1 MKIMFRWSLLKN
13 TLIAFSLFIVVACI
27 ATNKQKAIDSNYDSA
42 ADIDLFLSTSDE
54 TVENQVID
62 RLKSHDVDSAQ
73 IKQLLR
79 ATLPRLSQNPKG
91 LQSNLKVKIKQK
103 KYTYALYVPDLVSP
117 DMPMIVIMH
126 GMGGSGANTIQ
137 KWVERLE
144 DKFVILCPTYP
155 MGAWWS
161 QNAENFVLQL
171 INEIRAKYPID
182 PNRIFLSG
190 LSNGAIGAY
199 LMGMFY
205 PDRFAGV
212 VPIAG
217 GITKRLMSF
226 LVNLNNTPMYVI
238 QGEFD
243 PIFPIELTRRTY
255 KILSDF
261 KSPVIYREHKERGVA
276 HGGHFLPESEVPAL
290 VEWLTKQKR
299 NTSPKVVRITRE
311 ENHMKRVFWA
321 RVSKGLKLAALQIPG
336 PEMEPLNIHDGK
348 IATLFAIDKGN
359 NRFMVR
365 GKNIIEFEIYLSSNR
380 IDFEKPV
387 VVTFQ
392 AIQDEGNKLTPGE
405 KFVAFNQKVKKDR
418 GVLLQD
424 FKESRDQ
431 NLFFDARITVS
442 TQKTVEFAA
451 VQ

>member
-243 PIFPIELTRRTY
+243 PMFPIELTRRTY

-261 KSPVIYREHKERGVA
+261 KSPVIYREHKERGAA

-299 NTSPKVVRITRE
+299 NTSPKVVRLTRE

-365 GKNIIEFEIYLSSNR
+365 GKNVLEFELYLSSDY
-380 IDFEKPV
+380 IDFTKPV

-392 AIQDEGNKLTPGE
+392 AIQDKGDKLAPGE
-405 KFVAFNQKVKKDR
+405 KFVAYNKKVEKNTS
-418 GVLLQD
+418 VLLRS
-424 FKESRDQ
+424 FKGFHDE
-431 NLFFDARITVS
+431 NFFYDAKITIS
-442 TQKTVEFAA
+442 TQNTVRFAA
-451 VQ
+451 SR

>member
-1 MKIMFRWSLLKN
+1 MKTMVWWNLLKIV
-13 TLIAFSLFIVVACI
+13 LIAFTLLTGFACTTAMEPTAVRTSYDI
-27 ATNKQKAIDSNYDSA
+27 AP
-42 ADIDLFLSTSDE
+42 DIDLFLATSDE
-54 TVENQVID
+54 DIENQALD
-62 RLKSHDVDSAQ
+62 RLKAHGVDSVQ
-73 IKQLLR
+73 VKQFLR
-79 ATLPRLSQNPKG
+79 ASPLSNQNPVG
-91 LQSNLKVKIKQK
+91 VQSNLKLKINAKT
-103 KYTYALYVPDLVSP
+103 YSYALYVPESAKP
-117 DMPMIVIMH
+117 NIPMIVVMH
-126 GMGGSGANTIQ
+126 GMGGSGANTIH
-137 KWVERLE
+137 KWIERLE
-144 DKFVILCPTYP
+144 NKFVILCPTYP

-161 QNAENFVLQL
+161 KNSENFVLRL
-171 INEIRAKYPID
+171 IREIRAKYSID

-199 LMGMFY
+199 LIGMFY
-205 PDRFAGV
+205 PDQFAGV

-226 LVNLNNTPMYVI
+226 LVNLNNTPMYII
-238 QGEFD
+238 QGKFD

-261 KSPVIYREHKERGVA
+261 KSPVIFREHKEHGVA

-348 IATLFAIDKGN
+348 IATLFAIDKGD
-359 NRFMVR
+359 NRFIVR
-365 GKNIIEFEIYLSSNR
+365 GKNVLEFELYLSSDS
-380 IDFEKPV
+380 IDFKKPV

-392 AIQDEGNKLTPGE
+392 SIQDKGDKLAPGE
-405 KFVAFNQKVKKDR
+405 KFVAYNKKVEKSTS
-418 GVLLQD
+418 VLLRN
-424 FKESRDQ
+424 FKEFHDKKF
-431 NLFFDARITVS
+431 LYDAKITIS
-442 TQKTVEFAA
+442 TQNTVRFAA
-451 VQ
+451 SQ

>member
-1 MKIMFRWSLLKN
+1 MKKI
-13 TLIAFSLFIVVACI
+13 LIAFSLFTVIACT
-27 ATNKQKAIDSNYDSA
+27 ATNKQKTVGSNYDNT
-42 ADIDLFLSTSDE
+42 ADIGLFLSTNDE
-54 TVENQVID
+54 TLENQIID
-62 RLKSHDVDSAQ
+62 RLKSHDVNSVQ

-79 ATLPRLSQNPKG
+79 ATLSGPSQNTKG
-91 LQSNLKVKIKQK
+91 LQSNLKLKIKQK
-103 KYTYALYVPDLVSP
+103 QYTFALYVPDLVSH

-137 KWVERLE
+137 AWIERLG
-144 DKFVILCPTYP
+144 DRFVIVCPTYP

-171 INEIRAKYPID
+171 IDEIRAKYPIN
-182 PNRIFLSG
+182 PNRMVISG

-226 LVNLNNTPMYVI
+226 LVNLNNTPMYII

-243 PIFPIELTRRTY
+243 PMFPIGLTRRTY

-261 KSPVIYREHKERGVA
+261 KSPVIYREHKERGAA

-299 NTSPKVVRITRE
+299 NISPKVVRITRE
-311 ENHMKRVFWA
+311 ENHMKRIFWA

-365 GKNIIEFEIYLSSNR
+365 GKNILEFELYLSSDH

-387 VVTFQ
+387 IVTFQ
-392 AIQDEGNKLTPGE
+392 AIEDKGNKLAPGE
-405 KFVAFNQKVKKDR
+405 KVVAFNKKVEKNTS
-418 GVLLQD
+418 VLLRS
-424 FKESRDQ
+424 FKESRDA
-431 NLFFDARITVS
+431 NFLYDAKITIS
-442 TQKTVEFAA
+442 TQEAVRFAA
-451 VQ
+451 SR

>member
-13 TLIAFSLFIVVACI
+13 VLIAFTLLTVLACTT
-27 ATNKQKAIDSNYDSA
+27 ATKPATVRTSYNSA
-42 ADIDLFLSTSDE
+42 ADIALFLSTSDE
-54 TVENQVID
+54 NIESQVLD
-62 RLKSHDVDSAQ
+62 RLKSHGVDSVQ
-73 IKQLLR
+73 VKQFLR
-79 ATLPRLSQNPKG
+79 STLPLPNQNLVG
-91 LQSNLKVKIKQK
+91 LQSNLKLKINAKT
-103 KYTYALYVPDLVSP
+103 YSYALYVPESAKP
-117 DMPMIVIMH
+117 NFPMIVVMH
-126 GMGGSGANTIQ
+126 GMGGSGANIIQ
-137 KWVERLE
+137 KWIERLE
-144 DKFVILCPTYP
+144 NKFVILCPTYP

-161 QNAENFVLQL
+161 KNSENFVLQL
-171 INEIRAKYPID
+171 IREIRAKYRID

-199 LMGMFY
+199 MMGMFY

-226 LVNLNNTPMYVI
+226 LVNLNNTPMYII

-261 KSPVIYREHKERGVA
+261 KSPVIFREHKERGAA

-290 VEWLTKQKR
+290 VEWLSKQKR
-299 NTSPKVVRITRE
+299 NPSPKVVRITRE

-365 GKNIIEFEIYLSSNR
+365 GKNVLEFELYLSSDH
-380 IDFEKPV
+380 IDFKKPV

-392 AIQDEGNKLTPGE
+392 AIQDRGDKLTPGE
-405 KFVAFNQKVKKDR
+405 KFVAYNKKVEKNTS
-418 GVLLQD
+418 VLLRS
-424 FKESRDQ
+424 FKEFHDEK
-431 NLFFDARITVS
+431 FFYDAKITIS
-442 TQKTVEFAA
+442 TQNTVRFAA
-451 VQ
+451 SR

>member
-1 MKIMFRWSLLKN
+1 MKN
-13 TLIAFSLFIVVACI
+13 TLIAFILLTVFACT
-27 ATNKQKAIDSNYDSA
+27 ATKELTTVEGAYDSV
-42 ADIDLFLSTSDE
+42 ADIGLFLSTSDE
-54 TVENQVID
+54 NVENQVID
-62 RLKSHDVDSAQ
+62 RLKLHGVDFAQ

-79 ATLPRLSQNPKG
+79 AMFSAPSNNPAG
-91 LQSNLKVKIKQK
+91 LQSNLKIKIKQK
-103 KYTYALYVPDLVSP
+103 KYAYALYVPDLVLP
-117 DMPMIVIMH
+117 AMPMIVIMH

-137 KWVERLE
+137 AWIERLGG
-144 DKFVILCPTYP
+144 KFVILCPTYP

-161 QNAENFVLQL
+161 RNAENFVLQL
-171 INEIRAKYPID
+171 IREIRAKYPID

-205 PDRFAGV
+205 PDQFAGV

-226 LVNLNNTPMYVI
+226 LVNLNNTPMYII

-243 PIFPIELTRRTY
+243 PIFPISLSRRTY

-261 KSPVIYREHKERGVA
+261 KSPVIYREHKERGAA

-290 VEWLTKQKR
+290 VEWLNKQKR
-299 NTSPKVVRITRE
+299 NTSPKVIRITRE
-311 ENHMKRVFWA
+311 ENHMERFFWA

-348 IATLFAIDKGN
+348 IATLFAIDRGN
-359 NRFMVR
+359 NRFTVR
-365 GKNIIEFEIYLSSNR
+365 GKNVIEFEVYLSSDR
-380 IDFEKPV
+380 VDFEKPV

-392 AIQDEGNKLTPGE
+392 TIQDKGNKLTPGE
-405 KFVAFNQKVKKDR
+405 KFVAFNQKVKKDV
-418 GVLLQD
+418 GVLLRG
-424 FKESRDQ
+424 FKGARDP
-431 NLFFDARITVS
+431 NVFFDARITVS
-442 TQKTVEFAA
+442 TQKAVEFAA
-451 VQ
+451 IQ

>member
-1 MKIMFRWSLLKN
+1 MKIMFRWSLLKSV
-13 TLIAFSLFIVVACI
+13 LIAFTLLTVLACTT
-27 ATNKQKAIDSNYDSA
+27 ATKPATVRTSYNSA
-42 ADIDLFLSTSDE
+42 ADIALFLSTSDE
-54 TVENQVID
+54 NIESQVLD
-62 RLKSHDVDSAQ
+62 RLKSHGVDSVQ
-73 IKQLLR
+73 VKQFLR
-79 ATLPRLSQNPKG
+79 PTLPLSNQNPIG
-91 LQSNLKVKIKQK
+91 LQSNLKLKINEKT
-103 KYTYALYVPDLVSP
+103 YSYALYVPQSAKP
-117 DMPMIVIMH
+117 NIPMIVVMH

-137 KWVERLE
+137 KWIERLE
-144 DKFVILCPTYP
+144 NKFVILCPTYP

-161 QNAENFVLQL
+161 KNSENFVLQL
-171 INEIRAKYPID
+171 IREIRAKYRID

-199 LMGMFY
+199 MMGMFY

-226 LVNLNNTPMYVI
+226 LVNLNNTPMYII

-261 KSPVIYREHKERGVA
+261 KSPVIFREHKERGAA

-290 VEWLTKQKR
+290 VEWLSKQKR
-299 NTSPKVVRITRE
+299 NPSPKVVRITRE

-321 RVSKGLKLAALQIPG
+321 RVTKGLKLAALQIPG

-365 GKNIIEFEIYLSSNR
+365 GKNVLEFELYLSSDH
-380 IDFEKPV
+380 IDFKKPV

-392 AIQDEGNKLTPGE
+392 AIQDRGDKLTPGE
-405 KFVAFNQKVKKDR
+405 KFVAYNKKVEKNTS
-418 GVLLQD
+418 VLLRS
-424 FKESRDQ
+424 FKEFHDEK
-431 NLFFDARITVS
+431 FFYDAKITIS
-442 TQKTVEFAA
+442 TQNTVRFAA
-451 VQ
+451 SR

>member
-13 TLIAFSLFIVVACI
+13 ILVAFTLLTVLACTT
-27 ATNKQKAIDSNYDSA
+27 AVKPTTVRVPYNSA
-42 ADIDLFLSTSDE
+42 ADIDLFLSTSDGNI
-54 TVENQVID
+54 ENQD
-62 RLKSHDVDSAQ
+62 LNRLKSHGVDSVQ
-73 IKQLLR
+73 VKQFLR
-79 ATLPRLSQNPKG
+79 STLPLPNQNLVG
-91 LQSNLKVKIKQK
+91 LQSNLKLKINAKT
-103 KYTYALYVPDLVSP
+103 YSYALYVPESAKP
-117 DMPMIVIMH
+117 NIPMIVVMH

-137 KWVERLE
+137 KWIERLE
-144 DKFVILCPTYP
+144 NKFVILCPTYP

-161 QNAENFVLQL
+161 KNSENFVLQL
-171 INEIRAKYPID
+171 IREIRAKYRID

-199 LMGMFY
+199 MMGMFY

-226 LVNLNNTPMYVI
+226 LVNLNNTPMYII

-261 KSPVIYREHKERGVA
+261 KSPVIFREHKERGAA

-290 VEWLTKQKR
+290 VEWLSKQKR
-299 NTSPKVVRITRE
+299 NPSPKVVRITRE

-365 GKNIIEFEIYLSSNR
+365 GKNVLEFELYLSSDH
-380 IDFEKPV
+380 IDFKKPV

-392 AIQDEGNKLTPGE
+392 AIQDRGDKLAPGE
-405 KFVAFNQKVKKDR
+405 KFVAHNKKVKKNTT
-418 GVLLQD
+418 VLLRS
-424 FKESRDQ
+424 FKEFHDE
-431 NLFFDARITVS
+431 NFFYDAKITIS
-442 TQKTVEFAA
+442 TQNTVRFAA
-451 VQ
+451 SR

>member
-1 MKIMFRWSLLKN
+1 MKKI
-13 TLIAFSLFIVVACI
+13 LIAFSLFTVIACT
-27 ATNKQKAIDSNYDSA
+27 ATNKQKTVGSTYDST
-42 ADIDLFLSTSDE
+42 ADIGLFLSTNDE
-54 TVENQVID
+54 TLENQIID
-62 RLKSHDVDSAQ
+62 RLKSHDVNSVQ

-79 ATLPRLSQNPKG
+79 ATLLGPSQNTKG
-91 LQSNLKVKIKQK
+91 LQSNLKLKIKQK
-103 KYTYALYVPDLVSP
+103 QYTFALYVPDLVSH

-137 KWVERLE
+137 AWIKRLG
-144 DKFVILCPTYP
+144 DRFVIVCPTYP

-171 INEIRAKYPID
+171 IHEIRAKYPIN
-182 PNRIFLSG
+182 PNRIFISG

-226 LVNLNNTPMYVI
+226 LVNLNNTPMYII

-243 PIFPIELTRRTY
+243 PMFPIGLTRRTY

-261 KSPVIYREHKERGVA
+261 KSPVIYREHKERGAA

-299 NTSPKVVRITRE
+299 NISPKVVRITRE
-311 ENHMKRVFWA
+311 ENHMKRIFWA

-365 GKNIIEFEIYLSSNR
+365 GKNILEFELYLSSDH

-387 VVTFQ
+387 IVTFQ
-392 AIQDEGNKLTPGE
+392 AIEDKGNKLVPGE
-405 KFVAFNQKVKKDR
+405 KVVAFNKKVEKNTS
-418 GVLLQD
+418 VLLRS
-424 FKESRDQ
+424 FKESRDA
-431 NLFFDARITVS
+431 NFLYDAKITIS
-442 TQKTVEFAA
+442 TQEAVRFAA
-451 VQ
+451 SL

>member
-79 ATLPRLSQNPKG
+79 ATLLRLSQNPKG

-171 INEIRAKYPID
+171 INGIRAKYPID

-261 KSPVIYREHKERGVA
+261 KSPVIYREHKERGAA

-299 NTSPKVVRITRE
+299 NTSPKVVRLTRE
-311 ENHMKRVFWA
+311 ENHMKRVFWV

-359 NRFMVR
+359 NRFTVR
-365 GKNIIEFEIYLSSNR
+365 GKNVLEFELYLSSDY
-380 IDFEKPV
+380 IDFKKPV

-392 AIQDEGNKLTPGE
+392 AIQDRGDKLTPGE
-405 KFVAFNQKVKKDR
+405 KFVAYNKKVEKNTS
-418 GVLLQD
+418 VLLRS
-424 FKESRDQ
+424 FKEFHDEK
-431 NLFFDARITVS
+431 FFYDAKITIS
-442 TQKTVEFAA
+442 TQNTVRFAA
-451 VQ
+451 SR

>member
-13 TLIAFSLFIVVACI
+13 ILVAFTLLTVLACTT
-27 ATNKQKAIDSNYDSA
+27 AVKPTTVRVPYNSA
-42 ADIDLFLSTSDE
+42 ADIDLFLSTSDGNI
-54 TVENQVID
+54 ENQVLN
-62 RLKSHDVDSAQ
+62 RLKSHGVDSVQ
-73 IKQLLR
+73 VKQFLR
-79 ATLPRLSQNPKG
+79 STLPLPNQNLVG
-91 LQSNLKVKIKQK
+91 LQSNLKLKINAKT
-103 KYTYALYVPDLVSP
+103 YSYALYVPESAKP
-117 DMPMIVIMH
+117 NIPMIVVMH

-137 KWVERLE
+137 KWIERLE
-144 DKFVILCPTYP
+144 NKFVILCPTYP

-161 QNAENFVLQL
+161 KNSENFVLQL
-171 INEIRAKYPID
+171 IREIRAKYRID

-199 LMGMFY
+199 MMGMFY

-226 LVNLNNTPMYVI
+226 LVNLNNTPMYII

-261 KSPVIYREHKERGVA
+261 KSPVIFREHKERGAA

-290 VEWLTKQKR
+290 VEWLSKQKR
-299 NTSPKVVRITRE
+299 NPSPKVVRITRE

-348 IATLFAIDKGN
+348 IATLFAIDRGN
-359 NRFMVR
+359 NRFTVR
-365 GKNIIEFEIYLSSNR
+365 GKNVIEFEVYLSSDHV
-380 IDFEKPV
+380 DFEKPV

-392 AIQDEGNKLTPGE
+392 TIQDKGNKLTPGE
-405 KFVAFNQKVKKDR
+405 KFVAFNQKVKKDV
-418 GVLLQD
+418 GVLLRG
-424 FKESRDQ
+424 FKGARDP
-431 NLFFDARITVS
+431 NVFFDARITVS

-451 VQ
+451 IQ

>member
-1 MKIMFRWSLLKN
+1 MKIIFRWSLLKN
-13 TLIAFSLFIVVACI
+13 ILIAFTLLTVLACTTVTKPTTVR
-27 ATNKQKAIDSNYDSA
+27 ASYNSA

-54 TVENQVID
+54 NIENQVLD
-62 RLKSHDVDSAQ
+62 RLKLHGVDSVQ
-73 IKQLLR
+73 IKQFLR
-79 ATLPRLSQNPKG
+79 STLTVFNQSPVG
-91 LQSNLKVKIKQK
+91 LQPNLKLKINEKT
-103 KYTYALYVPDLVSP
+103 YSYALYVPESAKP
-117 DMPMIVIMH
+117 NTPMIVIMH

-137 KWVERLE
+137 KWIERLE
-144 DKFVILCPTYP
+144 NKFVILCPTYP

-161 QNAENFVLQL
+161 KNSENFVLQL
-171 INEIRAKYPID
+171 IREIRAKYPID

-226 LVNLNNTPMYVI
+226 LVNLNNTPMYII

-243 PIFPIELTRRTY
+243 PIFPIELIRRTY

-261 KSPVIYREHKERGVA
+261 KSPVIFREHKERGAA

-348 IATLFAIDKGN
+348 
-359 NRFMVR
+359 MVR
-365 GKNIIEFEIYLSSNR
+365 GKNVLEFELYLSSDY
-380 IDFEKPV
+380 IDFKKPV

-392 AIQDEGNKLTPGE
+392 AIQDKGGKLAPGE
-405 KFVAFNQKVKKDR
+405 KFVAYNKKVEKNTS
-418 GVLLQD
+418 VLLRN
-424 FKESRDQ
+424 FKEFHDEKF
-431 NLFFDARITVS
+431 LYDAKITIS
-442 TQKTVEFAA
+442 TQNTVRFAA
-451 VQ
+451 SR

>member
-1 MKIMFRWSLLKN
+1 MKN
-13 TLIAFSLFIVVACI
+13 TLIAFTFLTVLACT
-27 ATNKQKAIDSNYDSA
+27 ATKELTTVGGGYDSV
-42 ADIDLFLSTSDE
+42 ADIDLFLSTGDE
-54 TVENQVID
+54 SIENQVLD
-62 RLKSHDVDSAQ
+62 RLKSHDIDPGQ

-79 ATLPRLSQNPKG
+79 VKLPVSSQNPVG
-91 LQSNLKVKIKQK
+91 LKPNLKLKMNRKS
-103 KYTYALYVPDLVSP
+103 YSYALYVPESAKP
-117 DMPMIVIMH
+117 NMPMIIIMH
-126 GMGGSGANTIQ
+126 GMGGNGANTIQ
-137 KWVERLE
+137 AWIERLE
-144 DKFVILCPTYP
+144 DRFVILCPTYP

-161 QNAENFVLQL
+161 RNAEIFVLQL
-171 INEIRAKYPID
+171 IHEIRAKYSID

-205 PDRFAGV
+205 PDRFAGL

-226 LVNLNNTPMYVI
+226 LVNLNNTPMYII

-243 PIFPIELTRRTY
+243 PMFPIELTRRTY

-261 KSPVIYREHKERGVA
+261 KSPVVYREHKERGAA

-321 RVSKGLKLAALQIPG
+321 RISKGLKLAALQIPG

-348 IATLFAIDKGN
+348 IATLFAVDKGN

-418 GVLLQD
+418 GVILQS

-431 NLFFDARITVS
+431 NLFFDARVTVS

>member
-261 KSPVIYREHKERGVA
+261 KSPVIYREHKERGAA

-299 NTSPKVVRITRE
+299 NTSPKVVRLTRE
-311 ENHMKRVFWA
+311 ENHMKRVFWV

-365 GKNIIEFEIYLSSNR
+365 GKNVLEFELYLSSDY
-380 IDFEKPV
+380 IDFKKPV

-392 AIQDEGNKLTPGE
+392 AIQDKGDKLAPGE
-405 KFVAFNQKVKKDR
+405 KFVAYNKKVEKNTS
-418 GVLLQD
+418 VLLRN
-424 FKESRDQ
+424 FKEFHDEKF
-431 NLFFDARITVS
+431 LYDAKITIS
-442 TQKTVEFAA
+442 TQNTVRFAA
-451 VQ
+451 SR

>member
-91 LQSNLKVKIKQK
+91 LQLNLKLTIKQK
-103 KYTYALYVPDLVSP
+103 KYTYALYVPDLISP
-117 DMPMIVIMH
+117 DIPMIVIMH

-171 INEIRAKYPID
+171 INGIRAKYPID

-261 KSPVIYREHKERGVA
+261 KSPVIYREHKERGAA

-299 NTSPKVVRITRE
+299 NTSPKVVRLTRE
-311 ENHMKRVFWA
+311 ENHMKRVFWV

-359 NRFMVR
+359 NRFTVR
-365 GKNIIEFEIYLSSNR
+365 GKNVLEFELYLSSDY
-380 IDFEKPV
+380 IDFKKPV

-392 AIQDEGNKLTPGE
+392 AIQDKGDKLTPGE
-405 KFVAFNQKVKKDR
+405 KFVAYNKKVEKNTS
-418 GVLLQD
+418 VLLRN
-424 FKESRDQ
+424 FKEFHDEKFLYDAKITIFTQ
-431 NLFFDARITVS
+431 NTVR
-442 TQKTVEFAA
+442 FAA
-451 VQ
+451 SR

>member
-91 LQSNLKVKIKQK
+91 LQLNLKVKIKQK

-171 INEIRAKYPID
+171 INGIRAKYPID

-261 KSPVIYREHKERGVA
+261 KSPVIYREHKERGAA

-290 VEWLTKQKR
+290 VEWLAKQKR
-299 NTSPKVVRITRE
+299 NTSPKVVRLTRE
-311 ENHMKRVFWA
+311 ENHMKRVFWV

-359 NRFMVR
+359 NRFTVR
-365 GKNIIEFEIYLSSNR
+365 GKNVLEFELYLSSDY
-380 IDFEKPV
+380 IDFKKPV

-392 AIQDEGNKLTPGE
+392 AIQDKGDKLTPGE
-405 KFVAFNQKVKKDR
+405 KFVAYNKKVEKNTS
-418 GVLLQD
+418 VLLRN
-424 FKESRDQ
+424 FKEFHDEKFLYDAKITIFTQ
-431 NLFFDARITVS
+431 NTVR
-442 TQKTVEFAA
+442 FAA
-451 VQ
+451 SR

>member
-1 MKIMFRWSLLKN
+1 MKN
-13 TLIAFSLFIVVACI
+13 TLIAFILLTVFACTVTKELTTVER
-27 ATNKQKAIDSNYDSA
+27 AYDSV
-42 ADIDLFLSTSDE
+42 ADIGLFLSTSDE
-54 TVENQVID
+54 NVENQVID
-62 RLKSHDVDSAQ
+62 RLKLHDVDSAQ

-79 ATLPRLSQNPKG
+79 TTFSAPSNNAAG
-91 LQSNLKVKIKQK
+91 LQSNLKIKIKQK
-103 KYTYALYVPDLVSP
+103 KYSYALYVPDLVLP

-137 KWVERLE
+137 AWIERLGG
-144 DKFVILCPTYP
+144 KFVILCPTYP

-161 QNAENFVLQL
+161 RNAENFVLQL
-171 INEIRAKYPID
+171 IREIRAKYPID

-205 PDRFAGV
+205 PDQFAGV

-226 LVNLNNTPMYVI
+226 LVNLNNTPMYII

-243 PIFPIELTRRTY
+243 PIFPISLSRRTY

-261 KSPVIYREHKERGVA
+261 KSPVIYREHKERGAA

-290 VEWLTKQKR
+290 VEWLNKQKR

-311 ENHMKRVFWA
+311 ENHMERFFWA

-348 IATLFAIDKGN
+348 IATLFAIDRGN
-359 NRFMVR
+359 NRFTVR
-365 GKNIIEFEIYLSSNR
+365 GKNVIEFEVYLSSDHV
-380 IDFEKPV
+380 DFEKPV

-392 AIQDEGNKLTPGE
+392 TIQDKGNKLTPGE
-405 KFVAFNQKVKKDR
+405 KFVAFNQKVKKDV
-418 GVLLQD
+418 GVLLRG
-424 FKESRDQ
+424 FKGARDP
-431 NLFFDARITVS
+431 NVFFDARITVS
-442 TQKTVEFAA
+442 TQKAVEFAA
-451 VQ
+451 IQ

>member
-1 MKIMFRWSLLKN
+1 MKNI
-13 TLIAFSLFIVVACI
+13 LIAFTLLTVLACTT
-27 ATNKQKAIDSNYDSA
+27 ATKPTTVRTSYSSA

-54 TVENQVID
+54 NIENQVLD
-62 RLKSHDVDSAQ
+62 RLKSHGVDSVQ
-73 IKQLLR
+73 IKQFLR
-79 ATLPRLSQNPKG
+79 ATLLVSNDNPVG
-91 LQSNLKVKIKQK
+91 MQSNLKLKMNK
-103 KYTYALYVPDLVSP
+103 KTYSYALYVPEP
-117 DMPMIVIMH
+117 TKPNMPMIVIMH

-137 KWVERLE
+137 KWIERLE
-144 DKFVILCPTYP
+144 NKFVILCPTYP
-155 MGAWWS
+155 IGAWWS
-161 QNAENFVLQL
+161 KNSENFVLQL
-171 INEIRAKYPID
+171 IREIRAKYPID
-182 PNRIFLSG
+182 SNRIFLSG

-205 PDRFAGV
+205 PDQFAGV

-226 LVNLNNTPMYVI
+226 LVNLNNTPMYII

-261 KSPVIYREHKERGVA
+261 KSPVIFREHKERGAA
-276 HGGHFLPESEVPAL
+276 HGGHFLPESEVSAL
-290 VEWLTKQKR
+290 VEWLSKQKR
-299 NTSPKVVRITRE
+299 NPSPKVVRITRE

-365 GKNIIEFEIYLSSNR
+365 GKNVLEFELYLSSDY
-380 IDFEKPV
+380 IDFNKPV

-392 AIQDEGNKLTPGE
+392 DIQDKGDKLAPGE
-405 KFVAFNQKVKKDR
+405 KFVAYNKKVEKNMR
-418 GVLLQD
+418 VLLRS
-424 FKESRDQ
+424 FKGFHDENFFYDAKITISTQ
-431 NLFFDARITVS
+431 NLVR
-442 TQKTVEFAA
+442 FAA
-451 VQ
+451 SR

>member
-1 MKIMFRWSLLKN
+1 
-13 TLIAFSLFIVVACI
+13 
-27 ATNKQKAIDSNYDSA
+27 
-42 ADIDLFLSTSDE
+42 
-54 TVENQVID
+54 
-62 RLKSHDVDSAQ
+62 
-73 IKQLLR
+73 
-79 ATLPRLSQNPKG
+79 
-91 LQSNLKVKIKQK
+91 
-103 KYTYALYVPDLVSP
+103 
-117 DMPMIVIMH
+117 
-126 GMGGSGANTIQ
+126 MGGSGANTMQ
-137 KWVERLE
+137 KWIERLE
-144 DKFVILCPTYP
+144 NKFVILCPTYP

-161 QNAENFVLQL
+161 KNSENFVLQL
-171 INEIRAKYPID
+171 IREIRAKYPID

-226 LVNLNNTPMYVI
+226 LVNLNNTPMYII
-238 QGEFD
+238 QGESD
-243 PIFPIELTRRTY
+243 PIFPIELTRQTY

-261 KSPVIYREHKERGVA
+261 KSPVIFREHKERGAA

-290 VEWLTKQKR
+290 VEWLSKQKR
-299 NTSPKVVRITRE
+299 NASPKVVRITRE

-365 GKNIIEFEIYLSSNR
+365 GKNVLEFELYLSSDH
-380 IDFEKPV
+380 IDFKKPV

-392 AIQDEGNKLTPGE
+392 AIQDRGDKLTPGE
-405 KFVAFNQKVKKDR
+405 KFVAYNKKVEKNTS
-418 GVLLQD
+418 VLLRS
-424 FKESRDQ
+424 FKEFHDE
-431 NLFFDARITVS
+431 NFFYDAKITIS
-442 TQKTVEFAA
+442 TQNTVRFAA
-451 VQ
+451 SR

>member
-1 MKIMFRWSLLKN
+1 MKNI
-13 TLIAFSLFIVVACI
+13 LIALILFTVLAC
-27 ATNKQKAIDSNYDSA
+27 TSTKKQKTIDPTYNSK
-42 ADIDLFLSTSDE
+42 ADIGLFLSTGDKN
-54 TVENQVID
+54 VENQVLD
-62 RLKSHDVDSAQ
+62 RLKLNGIDSAQ
-73 IKQLLR
+73 IKNILL
-79 ATLPRLSQNPKG
+79 ATLPASSQNTFG
-91 LQSNLKVKIKQK
+91 LQSNLKLKIKQK
-103 KYTYALYVPDLVSP
+103 KYTYELYVPDLVSP

-137 KWVERLE
+137 AWIERLGG
-144 DKFVILCPTYP
+144 KFVILCPTYP

-161 QNAENFVLQL
+161 RNAENFVLQL
-171 INEIRAKYPID
+171 IREISAKYPID

-226 LVNLNNTPMYVI
+226 LVNLNNTPMYII

-243 PIFPIELTRRTY
+243 PIFPISLSRRTY

-261 KSPVIYREHKERGVA
+261 KSPVIYREHKERGAA

-290 VEWLTKQKR
+290 VEWLNKQKR

-311 ENHMKRVFWA
+311 ENHMERFFWA

-348 IATLFAIDKGN
+348 IATLFAIDRGN
-359 NRFMVR
+359 NRFTVR
-365 GKNIIEFEIYLSSNR
+365 GKNVIEFEVYLSSDR
-380 IDFEKPV
+380 VDFEKPV

-392 AIQDEGNKLTPGE
+392 TIQDKGNKLTPGE
-405 KFVAFNQKVKKDR
+405 KFVAFNQKVKKDA
-418 GVLLQD
+418 GVLLRG
-424 FKESRDQ
+424 FKGSRDP
-431 NLFFDARITVS
+431 NVFFDARITVS

-451 VQ
+451 IQ

>member
-1 MKIMFRWSLLKN
+1 
-13 TLIAFSLFIVVACI
+13 
-27 ATNKQKAIDSNYDSA
+27 
-42 ADIDLFLSTSDE
+42 
-54 TVENQVID
+54 
-62 RLKSHDVDSAQ
+62 
-73 IKQLLR
+73 
-79 ATLPRLSQNPKG
+79 
-91 LQSNLKVKIKQK
+91 
-103 KYTYALYVPDLVSP
+103 
-117 DMPMIVIMH
+117 MPMIVIMH

-137 KWVERLE
+137 AWIERLGG
-144 DKFVILCPTYP
+144 KFVILCPTYP

-161 QNAENFVLQL
+161 RNAENFVLQL
-171 INEIRAKYPID
+171 IREIRAKYPID

-205 PDRFAGV
+205 LDQFAGV

-226 LVNLNNTPMYVI
+226 LVNLNNTPMYII

-243 PIFPIELTRRTY
+243 PIFPISLSRRTY

-261 KSPVIYREHKERGVA
+261 KSPVIYREHKKRGAA

-290 VEWLTKQKR
+290 VEWLNKQKR
-299 NTSPKVVRITRE
+299 NTSPKVIRITRE
-311 ENHMKRVFWA
+311 ENHMERFFWA

-365 GKNIIEFEIYLSSNR
+365 GKNVLEFELYLSSDY
-380 IDFEKPV
+380 IDFKKPV

-392 AIQDEGNKLTPGE
+392 AIQDKGGKLAPGE
-405 KFVAFNQKVKKDR
+405 KFVAYNKKVEKNTS
-418 GVLLQD
+418 VLLRN
-424 FKESRDQ
+424 FKEFHDEKF
-431 NLFFDARITVS
+431 LYDAKIAIS
-442 TQKTVEFAA
+442 TQNTVRFAA
-451 VQ
+451 SR

>member
-243 PIFPIELTRRTY
+243 PMFPIELTRRTY

-261 KSPVIYREHKERGVA
+261 KSPVIYREHKERGAA

-299 NTSPKVVRITRE
+299 NTSPKVVRLTRE

-321 RVSKGLKLAALQIPG
+321 RISKGLKLAALQIPG

-365 GKNIIEFEIYLSSNR
+365 GKNVLEFELYLSSDY
-380 IDFEKPV
+380 IDFKKPV

-392 AIQDEGNKLTPGE
+392 AIQDKGDKLAPGE
-405 KFVAFNQKVKKDR
+405 KFVAYNKKVEKNTS
-418 GVLLQD
+418 VLLRS
-424 FKESRDQ
+424 FKEFHDEK
-431 NLFFDARITVS
+431 FFYDAKITIS
-442 TQKTVEFAA
+442 TQNTVRFAA
-451 VQ
+451 SR